1 MGGGCC
7 GDGGVGCFGRGYF
20 CDGGGRGG
28 SRTAPTG
35 WAKGE
40 GVGCC
45 GWGCCGEFRAS
56 PCSLRSRPP
65 SRGEGGGVEYWFTLD
80 VYHHESIFCCVVLSC
95 RDRLT
100 RLFAS
105 GEFVGAFRGIE
116 QQVERRLS
124 ILNTAPSLYTQR
136 ALPSNRLESLRGSRA
151 GQYSIRID
159 RQWRVCFTW
168 NQGATGPSDVEIVD
182 YH

>member
-1 MGGGCC
+1 MGSQPL
-7 GDGGVGCFGRGYF
+7 GRPVALTLRPPLNLPLG
-20 CDGGGRGG
+20 GGGRGG

-40 GVGCC
+40 GVVVAVNFGHPPARCA
-45 GWGCCGEFRAS
+45 RV
-56 PCSLRSRPP
+56 PLR
-65 SRGEGGGVEYWFTLD
+65 GAKGGYWFTLD

-105 GEFVGAFRGIE
+105 GEFVGAFQGFE

-124 ILNTAPSLYTQR
+124 ILNAAPSLDTLR

-151 GQYSIRID
+151 GQYSIRIN